1 MVTVVGFL
9 TILGVLAVLLANR
22 ASAVV
27 ALVLVPVVGAFLA
40 GFGVGEIGEFITAGL
55 EGVVGVTALFVFA
68 ILYFGVMRDAGMFDP
83 VIDRILNFAG
93 RNPVTITLATAA
105 LAMVTHLDGSGATSF
120 LITIPALLPLYDAL
134 GMSRLVLATVT
145 GLGVGAMNLVPW
157 GGPTARAATT
167 VGVDPNAL
175 WVPLIPAQL
184 VGLLSVFA
192 IAYYLGRREK
202 RRLTDDGTLEGVEQT
217 VDDDESIP
225 GGANERSEEQQAL
238 VRPNRFWINI
248 ALTVLVLAALIAG
261 IAPSQVIFMIALV
274 LALII
279 NYPGLQA
286 QQARIDAHA
295 RGAILMASTLLAAG
309 AFLGILEE
317 SGMIDGM
324 AQVTASA
331 LPNALGPLFPIIVG
345 VVAVPMSLLFGPD
358 PYYFGVLPVLTSVA
372 EQFGISA
379 EVMAQASIIGEET
392 VGFPISP
399 LTGSF
404 YLLIGLAGVEIGD
417 HIRHMLPWAWL
428 VSLIM
433 LLVAVVTGVIP
444 VWAS

>member
-9 TILGVLAVLLANR
+9 TILVVLAVLLANR

-27 ALVLVPVVGAFLA
+27 ALILVPVVAAFVA
-40 GFGVGEIGEFITAGL
+40 GFSVGEIGEFITAGL
-55 EGVVGVTALFVFA
+55 AGVVGVTALFVFA

-83 VIDRILNFAG
+83 IIDRILNFAG

-167 VGVDPNAL
+167 VGVDPNVL

-184 VGLLSVFA
+184 VGLLGVFG
-192 IAYYLGRREK
+192 IAYYLGRRER
-202 RRLTDDGTLEGVEQT
+202 RRLADEGTLEDVEQT
-217 VDDDESIP
+217 VDDEDIP

-238 VRPNRFWINI
+238 LRPNRFWVNI
-248 ALTVLVLAALIAG
+248 ALTALVLAALIGG
-261 IAPSQVIFMIALV
+261 IAPSEVIFMIALV

-279 NYPGLQA
+279 NYPGLHA
-286 QQARIDAHA
+286 QQERIDAHA

-309 AFLGILEE
+309 VFLGILEE

-372 EQFGISA
+372 EQFGISP
-379 EVMAQASIIGEET
+379 EIMAQASIIGEET

-404 YLLIGLAGVEIGD
+404 YLLVGLAGVEIGD

-433 LLVAVVTGVIP
+433 LLVAIVTGVIP
-444 VWAS
+444 LWAG

>member
-27 ALVLVPVVGAFLA
+27 ALILVPVVAAFVA
-40 GFGVGEIGEFITAGL
+40 GFSVGEIGEFITAGL
-55 EGVVGVTALFVFA
+55 AGVVGVTALFVFA

-83 VIDRILNFAG
+83 IIDRILNFAG

-167 VGVDPNAL
+167 VGVDPNVL

-184 VGLLSVFA
+184 VGLLSVFG

-202 RRLTDDGTLEGVEQT
+202 RRLTEDGTLEDVEQT
-217 VDDDESIP
+217 VDDEDIP

-238 VRPNRFWINI
+238 LRPNRFWVNI
-248 ALTVLVLAALIAG
+248 VLTALVLAALIAG
-261 IAPSQVIFMIALV
+261 IAPSEVIFMVALV

-279 NYPGLQA
+279 NYPGLHA

-309 AFLGILEE
+309 VFLGILEE

-331 LPNALGPLFPIIVG
+331 LPNALGPIFPIIVG

-358 PYYFGVLPVLTSVA
+358 PYYFGVLPVLTNVA

-404 YLLIGLAGVEIGD
+404 YLLVGLAGVEIGD

-433 LLVAVVTGVIP
+433 LVVAVVTGVIP
-444 VWAS
+444 LWAG